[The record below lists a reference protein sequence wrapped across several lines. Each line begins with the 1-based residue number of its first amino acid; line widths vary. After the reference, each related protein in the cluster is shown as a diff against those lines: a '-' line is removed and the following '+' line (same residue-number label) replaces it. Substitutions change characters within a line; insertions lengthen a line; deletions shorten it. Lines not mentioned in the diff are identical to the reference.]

1 MIKNMRF
8 LLFLFSCAVG
18 VSPAVAQLGPGIG
31 IYPTGTEAGI
41 SFRSAK
47 DTRFTFDA
55 RVARALFN
63 TDKTKTSSFVTEV
76 SVICRVVKL
85 EKVRFHLGVGY
96 RADWNFTDRHRHG
109 LTVPVG
115 VEAFPFPFQ
124 NAGLFFEVA
133 PYFVSDFR
141 SNNNNYGIRA
151 TSGFIFYFPTKA
163 KKSPRS

>member
-1 MIKNMRF
+1 MP
-8 LLFLFSCAVG
+8 LW
-18 VSPAVAQLGPGIG
+18 AQTGPGIG
-31 IYPTGTEAGI
+31 VYPTGTEAGI
-41 SFRSAK
+41 SIRSGK
-47 DTRFTFDA
+47 DTRVAFDA
-55 RVARALFN
+55 RLARVLFN
-63 TDKTKTSSFVTEV
+63 TDKSKPSSFVSEV

-85 EKVRFHLGVGY
+85 EKVRFFLGLGY

-109 LTVPVG
+109 ISVPVG

-151 TSGFIFYFPTKA
+151 TSGFVFYFL
-163 KKSPRS
+163 KKSVKA